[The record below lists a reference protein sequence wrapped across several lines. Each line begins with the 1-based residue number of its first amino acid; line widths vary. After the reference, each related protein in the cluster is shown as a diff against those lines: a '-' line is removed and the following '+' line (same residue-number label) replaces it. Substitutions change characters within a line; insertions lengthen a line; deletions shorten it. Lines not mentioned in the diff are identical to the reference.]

1 MERKSEPQPWAG
13 HRPFRTMFG
22 AGVALVLTFS
32 APAQNLFVSN
42 PGPNGG
48 ITEITPGG
56 VQSIFASGLRNPTG
70 LTFDSAGNLYVAV
83 QGSLPTGYG
92 GIIKITPGGAQ
103 STFTS
108 SLRDPVAL
116 AFNQAGDLFVVAGD
130 SIVEFTPGGQE
141 STFAAGLSSPDAL
154 AFDSNGNLFVATV
167 AAQRFPPLP
176 AGTSGIVEFT
186 PDGRES
192 TFVSD
197 LSTPDGLAFNSA
209 GDLFVSDGYAIYEYA
224 PDGSRSTFASFASS
238 PSLSPYPVALAFN
251 HAGNLF
257 ASVSG
262 SPLEL
267 GYIAEITPDGT
278 QTTFVPAIGNSLG
291 LAFQPVPEP
300 AGVGLA
306 AIGAAAMAAC
316 SRSLARQFIR
326 EGTH

>member
-197 LSTPDGLAFNSA
+197 LSTPDGLAFNS
-209 GDLFVSDGYAIYEYA
+209 
-224 PDGSRSTFASFASS
+224 RSTFASFASS